1 MITKQGGNARPIFT
15 KPSDTALTTVYTVGY
30 DGVVDFL
37 SCTISAN
44 AAANASVQIYDG
56 STNWDIL
63 AAQTMTAGQTILL
76 EWWDGI
82 PLRQNYVIK
91 VQSSVGNAITFTAVI
106 SESSRAARRA

>member
-1 MITKQGGNARPIFT
+1 MITKQGGNARPLFS
-15 KPSDTALTTVYTVGY
+15 KPSDTSLTTVYTVGY
-30 DGVVDFL
+30 DGIVDLL
-37 SCTISAN
+37 SINISAN
-44 AAANASVQIYDG
+44 VAGNASVQIYDG

-63 AAQTMTAGQTILL
+63 SARTMAAGDTILM

-82 PLRQNYVIK
+82 PLKQNCVIK